1 MANVV
6 RRKIQVN
13 TTVSPVLAKKIDE
26 GVESEKYSSQSDLV
40 SIALTEHFIREEQQE
55 HEKKMEKLYSVLINN
70 DRGIE
75 LLNEVPRTAKEKAE
89 ALTKAG
95 IAHVEAGEYEEA
107 KRCFAR
113 AKQLESGQP
122 VNPPRGRITYA
133 SKKER
138 EEECLKEMCP
148 EPRELTPEEK
158 RIAAEA
164 DEYYKKLR
172 GDKDEEPDDPNTF
185 KRRVII
191 E

>member
-1 MANVV
+1 MVT
-6 RRKIQVN
+6 RKKPQVN
-13 TTVSPVLAKKIDE
+13 ATLPPILVEKIDE
-26 GVESEKYSSQSDLV
+26 GVKKKKYTSASEAV
-40 SIALTEHFIREEQQE
+40 SVALSEHFTREEIRENEWKLYKIYEVLIE
-55 HEKKMEKLYSVLINN
+55 HPEGREILGQFEKTKEEKKDALI
-70 DRGIE
+70 R
-75 LLNEVPRTAKEKAE
+75 
-89 ALTKAG
+89 AG

-113 AKQLESGQP
+113 AKELDSGQP
-122 VNPPRGRITYA
+122 ANPPRGRITYA

-138 EEECLKEMCP
+138 EEECLEEMCP